1 MQIYYCNDWP
11 GEATTDSKKR
21 KEKKKEKGRKVSPL
35 YVLVTASS
43 YTWIKNLLENCPI
56 SSLTLITISAPNDLL

>member
-1 MQIYYCNDWP
+1 MQIYYCNDWS

-21 KEKKKEKGRKVSPL
+21 KEKKEKGRKVSPV

-43 YTWIKNLLENCPI
+43 YT
-56 SSLTLITISAPNDLL
+56 